1 MPIAC
6 RLHDKVWFR
15 CSVDSA
21 PNRAP
26 VENREARLVICN
38 RQTDR
43 RIYLTLLS
51 SGAPSSGLNLMLI
64 RNRLI
69 YQHSSLNL
77 ASRRLA
83 SLSLGLRSQIEPGR
97 AQAPSSISRINLKSN
112 STFTT
117 RRLSKMPHATE
128 FTPQEYPPFPTS
140 PEFKTVNLQTISLKK
155 LLSED
160 ATEQDRV
167 FEACKTRGFFYLEL
181 GGCESGETILKG
193 ADDICRMAEDVFKL
207 PMEVKEEQRMREGQ
221 LDG

>member
-1 MPIAC
+1 
-6 RLHDKVWFR
+6 
-15 CSVDSA
+15 
-21 PNRAP
+21 
-26 VENREARLVICN
+26 
-38 RQTDR
+38 
-43 RIYLTLLS
+43 
-51 SGAPSSGLNLMLI
+51 
-64 RNRLI
+64 
-69 YQHSSLNL
+69 
-77 ASRRLA
+77 
-83 SLSLGLRSQIEPGR
+83 
-97 AQAPSSISRINLKSN
+97 
-112 STFTT
+112 
-117 RRLSKMPHATE
+117 MPHATE